1 MIAISNASS
10 KIIVNCAKKFCAYRE
25 RCQKEMRLKLK
36 KMGASSIIA
45 EQVITELIVSG
56 FVNEQRFAL
65 SFCSGKFRHNS
76 WGKVRIIQ
84 ELQKREISS
93 KCIEVAINEIVE
105 EEYLSELKRLI
116 TLKLKERNK
125 EGIIKKNRTDGE
137 PNAMKVARWVRRGV
151 FLHLFVL

>member
-1 MIAISNASS
+1 MSELEDYLQR
-10 KIIVNCAKKFCAYRE
+10 AKKFCAYRE

-125 EGIIKKNRTDGE
+125 EGIIKKNRTAKYCIRKGYE
-137 PNAMKVARWVRRGV
+137 STLVWTEINKQIC
-151 FLHLFVL
+151 